1 MDWSWRRYIYIV
13 ACGGAPVLAST
24 SEEGRGTKVVG
35 LAGDRVVAHG
45 TSRAATARLFAA
57 GARVEVRVL
66 ARRIVAASFTCH
78 SARKELGGLTVV
90 VGGTVAM
97 HSAVTKGGL
106 ITGAVLNALDIGLVN
121 LCVPAGIMAVDV
133 TVGNTGSITRSI
145 AVFASDKF
153 LACRTLLRAEMALHH

>member
-1 MDWSWRRYIYIV
+1 M
-13 ACGGAPVLAST
+13 
-24 SEEGRGTKVVG
+24 
-35 LAGDRVVAHG
+35 
-45 TSRAATARLFAA
+45 
-57 GARVEVRVL
+57 
-66 ARRIVAASFTCH
+66 
-78 SARKELGGLTVV
+78 

-121 LCVPAGIMAVDV
+121 LGVSAGIMAVDV

-153 LACRTLLRAEMALHH
+153 LAFRTLLRAEMAMHH